1 METSFIAW
9 LDHQPHT
16 PLTDAVKSLY
26 SLSTLRPPTKDEL
39 VKLLHK
45 SSENEH
51 RLYRNDYEQNK
62 AAILAEDE
70 QFANDILDGS
80 VYALTKTGN
89 DLIAYAPQDD
99 GVFIYDLYVDESLRG
114 QGIGSELLQH
124 VVSQAN
130 GKPVRLCVA
139 KGNTAAQSLYAKFGF
154 KKVGEAADQYKM
166 ELITTLAD

>member
-9 LDHQPHT
+9 VGHQPCT
-16 PLTDAVKSLY
+16 PITEAVKSLY
-26 SLSTLRPPTKDEL
+26 SISILRPPTKDEL
-39 VKLLHK
+39 VNLIHK

-51 RLYRNDYEQNK
+51 RLYRNDYEKNK

-99 GVFIYDLYVDESLRG
+99 GFFIFDLYVDESMRG

-139 KGNTAAQSLYAKFGF
+139 KGNTVAQSLYAKFGF
-154 KKVGEAADQYKM
+154 KKVDEDADQYKM
-166 ELITTLAD
+166 KLKPGFAL